1 MSRKGVNRI
10 YKETFKNGE
19 QKIPFK
25 EFLHLYD
32 QKKYL
37 NAGGRNAQQVQCD
50 TAPCIEDEK
59 QDKKPLTSKPLIKY
73 VSIVIVSSLLIYAGY
88 KILNK

>member
-1 MSRKGVNRI
+1 MSKKGVNKI

-19 QKIPFK
+19 QKMPFK

-37 NAGGRNAQQVQCD
+37 NAGGSNAQQVQCI
-50 TAPCIEDEK
+50 TSPCFEDEK
-59 QDKKPLTSKPLIKY
+59 QDKKTFTSKPLIKY
-73 VSIVIVSSLLIYAGY
+73 GSIIIVSSLLMYAGY
-88 KILNK
+88 KFLNK